1 METSNIIFVFWNIWF
16 QFLFQYDIYLSI
28 LSNVRRGI
36 DPLQLRIVFFYISH
50 MFHNRKHTEY
60 FFIFGEFNDFS
71 IEQYKFL

>member
-1 METSNIIFVFWNIWF
+1 MSEVSVVGIPANPLIVRLFF
-16 QFLFQYDIYLSI
+16 QKGTLYDTKRYCYIK
-28 LSNVRRGI
+28 